1 MGNLEQR
8 SEVDAAKGVGA
19 DVDAGR
25 DASVHFP
32 GFCYNCI
39 SPSLLTFGFEVSLK
53 NIRKKRTFESS
64 GIFVSIAR
72 V

>member
-1 MGNLEQR
+1 MIDLEQR
-8 SEVDAAKGVGA
+8 SEVDVAMLRRA

-39 SPSLLTFGFEVSLK
+39 SPSLLTFGLKISLE
-53 NIRKKRTFESS
+53 NICKKRTFDSS
-64 GIFVSIAR
+64 GIFVLIAR